1 MEPVMVC
8 LTCGASV
15 PGESTYCSKCKSPLV
30 PGQSPGS
37 ALPEAQT
44 DGKAVASL
52 ILGIFSALFCFNFL
66 LGIPAII
73 LGHISRSS
81 IRKSTGRLKGN
92 GIARTGLILGYLSLL
107 VLPFFFMMSA
117 ILHPYFT
124 LAHKPADEST
134 IVATVRGLNTAQTRY
149 RASYPDV
156 GYAPDIAT
164 LGHGSDRKCD
174 STSPPTAKRACLIDD
189 VITDQDCG
197 GTQACWKRG
206 YSFIIQADEQK
217 PHQQYVITVTPIA
230 SDARP
235 KNYCS
240 TSDGVIRSEK
250 ANPGRTTLYTAA
262 ECAAI
267 TPLEDP

>member
-1 MEPVMVC
+1 MVC

-15 PGESTYCSKCKSPLV
+15 PGGSTYCSKCKSPLV

-107 VLPFFFMMSA
+107 VLPVFFMMSA
-117 ILHPYFT
+117 ILHP
-124 LAHKPADEST
+124 HKPADEST

-156 GYAPDIAT
+156 GYAPDIVT
-164 LGHGSDRKCD
+164 LGHRSGSKCD

-189 VITDQDCG
+189 VITDQDCT
-197 GTQACWKRG
+197 GTESCWKGG
-206 YSFIIQADEQK
+206 YAFIIQADKQK
-217 PHQQYVITVTPIA
+217 SQQQYVITVTPISPQA
-230 SDARP
+230 GP

-240 TSDGVIRSEK
+240 TSDGVIRTETAS
-250 ANPGRTTLYTAA
+250 PPRSTPYTAA
-262 ECAAI
+262 ECAAL
-267 TPLEDP
+267 TPLEHP